1 MNETARS
8 SRGDEAQPEKAE
20 SLKENSPGQAMRKQA
35 SPWVIDPK
43 QIKPCRGPYRAWM
56 ICWTITQ
63 GGTAF
68 ALGYYLSL

>member
-1 MNETARS
+1 
-8 SRGDEAQPEKAE
+8 
-20 SLKENSPGQAMRKQA
+20 MRKQA

-56 ICWTITQ
+56 IRWTITQ